1 MEPISRGS
9 IGPEVEDVQRRLTG
23 LGRGVPDPCGDG
35 GDPTGEFGP
44 ATERAV
50 RAFQQARELPADG
63 VVDDET
69 WAAIVAAS
77 FRLGDRML
85 FLTRPMLR
93 GDDVLDLQLRLNRLG
108 FDAGFTDGVFGPVTR
123 EALRS
128 FQSETGLEDDGILGP
143 ATVDL
148 LARLHRDHHAAP
160 AFVAR
165 ERAELRRPVR
175 DSVVGVRVLLDPAN
189 GPEVPGNRTADGTP
203 EHELTWA
210 LATEV
215 EGRLAAMG
223 ARVVM
228 SRGPR
233 TSPSAAERAAL
244 ANEADVEA
252 IVSIGFNG
260 APSPSV
266 RGATASFFGAAGQVS
281 ERGRRL
287 ADLLL
292 DAAVGALGVPDCRAH
307 PSTVSILRLSR
318 APAALVEPGFLT
330 NPDDAA
336 LVTDP
341 LRRRGLATALAD
353 GVAAFLTGSAP
364 RP

>member
-1 MEPISRGS
+1 MEPISLGS

-23 LGRGVPDPCGDG
+23 LGPAVPAPCGPD

-50 RAFQQARELPADG
+50 RAFQQSRDLPADG
-63 VVDDET
+63 VVGDET
-69 WAAIVAAS
+69 WAVLVAAS

-93 GDDVLDLQLRLNRLG
+93 GDDVLELQLRLNRLG
-108 FDAGFTDGVFGPVTR
+108 FDAGFTDGVFGPLTR
-123 EALRS
+123 DALRA
-128 FQSETGLEDDGILGP
+128 FQSETGLEDDGMLGP
-143 ATVDL
+143 ASADL
-148 LARLHRDHHAAP
+148 LARLHREHHAAP

-165 ERAELRRPVR
+165 ERAQLRRPPR
-175 DSVVGVRVLLDPAN
+175 ATLVGARVLVDPAN
-189 GPEVPGNRTADGTP
+189 GPDVPGHRAPDGTP

-210 LATEV
+210 IAAGV
-215 EGRLAAMG
+215 EGRLTALG
-223 ARVVM
+223 ARVVL

-233 TSPSAAERAAL
+233 TSPSAEERATL
-244 ANEADVEA
+244 ANDAEVEA
-252 IVSIGFNG
+252 IVSIGLNG
-260 APSPSV
+260 APTPSA
-266 RGATASFFGAAGQVS
+266 RGATAWYFGAAGQVS
-281 ERGRRL
+281 ERGRHL

-292 DAAVGALGVPDCRAH
+292 DAAVGTLGVPHCRSH
-307 PSTVSILRLSR
+307 PTTVSILRRSR
-318 APAALVEPGFLT
+318 APAALVEPGFLS

-336 LVTDP
+336 LLRDP
-341 LRRRGLATALAD
+341 ARQRALAHALAD